1 MAARRKAPF
10 TAPVFKDDAA
20 RLTEAI
26 RVLGNYSHV
35 TVRAGRNHLNIHAGH
50 DEPVARFSPLGAGRY
65 GLSFRTH
72 SGRWEI
78 MPFMGNASEIAQALV
93 TALSPYL
100 ELVDD
105 FPSRISGSN
114 H

>member
-1 MAARRKAPF
+1 MAARRKAPL

-20 RLTEAI
+20 RLTQAI
-26 RVLGNYSHV
+26 RLLGNYSHV
-35 TVRAGRNHLNIHAGH
+35 TVRAGRDHLNIHTGH
-50 DEPVARFSPLGAGRY
+50 DEPVARFTPLGAGRY

-72 SGRWEI
+72 SGRWEA

-93 TALSPYL
+93 TALAPYL
-100 ELVDD
+100 EPVDD
-105 FPSRISGSN
+105 FPRRISGSN